1 MLTQTQTIKKYGNP
15 CRQENLVMLELPY
28 PMKLAWDTTQIVKKV
43 SCHKLV
49 ANNLKNV
56 FDDLLDYYGL
66 EKIQE
71 LGIDLYGGIYNCRP
85 MRGGTKF
92 SKHAWGIAIDLD
104 PARNGLKTTFKKA
117 QFSKP
122 EYDKLHEIFEKY
134 GFINLGK
141 TRGYDAMH
149 WEINQ

>member
-1 MLTQTQTIKKYGNP
+1 MLTQAQTIKKYGNP
-15 CRQENLVMLELPY
+15 CRTETLVTIDVPY
-28 PMKLAWDTTQIVKKV
+28 PLRIAWDLSKTTKKV
-43 SCHKLV
+43 TCHKLI
-49 ANNLKNV
+49 ANNLLGV
-56 FDDLLDYYGL
+56 FNDILEEYGL

-71 LGIDLYGGIYNCRP
+71 LGIDLFGGIYNCRP

-122 EYDKLHEIFEKY
+122 EYDKLHEIFEKH

>member
-15 CRQENLVMLELPY
+15 CRTENLTVIQLPY
-28 PMKLAWDTTQIVKKV
+28 PMKLAWDTKTVVNKI
-43 SCHKLV
+43 SCHKLIV
-49 ANNLKNV
+49 DNLSNV
-56 FDDLLDYYGL
+56 FKDILDYYGL

-71 LGIDLYGGIYNCRP
+71 LGIDLFGGVYNCRP

>member
-1 MLTQTQTIKKYGNP
+1 MI
-15 CRQENLVMLELPY
+15 
-28 PMKLAWDTTQIVKKV
+28 
-43 SCHKLV
+43 
-49 ANNLKNV
+49 ANNLLGV
-56 FDDLLDYYGL
+56 FNDILEEYGL

-71 LGIDLYGGIYNCRP
+71 LGIDLFGGIYNCRP

-122 EYDKLHEIFEKY
+122 EYDKLHEIFEKH